1 MENFA
6 CVNDEKVLTEEQ
18 EFDAFSQLESVA
30 FYLKKIS
37 KTRLLSREEEAEL
50 GKQIYQGDNAAK
62 NRLAS
67 YNLRLVVK
75 IARNYLNNGIA
86 FSDLIQEGNLGLLTA
101 AEKFNYK
108 LGFRFSTYAVKWIK
122 YYLNKA
128 VSEHSTCVKIPVY
141 VKERASKLSKMVNE
155 LDKKADN
162 RNALSQISRKSNLP
176 EEKIEFYLNAFAK
189 PFSIDDSAFIEKAH
203 STSIS
208 EVFMDRRNLPDK
220 KAELD
225 DLKKIFKEFFKY
237 LNQKEQLVLKMRYG
251 LDNEAPH
258 TLEKIGGLLGVTKEC
273 IRQTEIRAIKKLKNY
288 CSEKELNLYC
298 LN

>member
-1 MENFA
+1 MENYT
-6 CVNDEKVLTEEQ
+6 NDAAEKIFTAEQ
-18 EFDAFSQLESVA
+18 EFEAFSQLESIA

-37 KTRLLSREEEAEL
+37 KIRLLSREEEVEL
-50 GKQIYQGDNAAK
+50 GKKISLGDNEAK

-128 VSEHSTCVKIPVY
+128 VSEHSTCVKVPVY
-141 VKERASKLSKMVNE
+141 VRERASKLSKMVNA
-155 LDKKADN
+155 LDKRADSSKI
-162 RNALSQISRKSNLP
+162 LSQISKKSNLP

-189 PFSIDDSAFIEKAH
+189 PFSIDDSTFIEKAH
-203 STSIS
+203 GSAIS
-208 EVFMDRRNLPDK
+208 EVFTDKRNLPDK
-220 KAELD
+220 RAELD
-225 DLKKIFKEFFKY
+225 DLKKNFREFFKF
-237 LNQKEQLVLKMRYG
+237 LNKKEQLILKMRYG
-251 LDNEAPH
+251 LDDTYPH
-258 TLEKIGGLLGVTKEC
+258 TLQKIGCLLGVTKEC
-273 IRQTEIRAIKKLKNY
+273 VRQTEIRAVKKLRNH